1 MSFLFVQLMMRI
13 NECVAGLC
21 DSGPCCRA
29 NPPLSRWSPGQG
41 AGRIEIQMAVA
52 PRCSTYRSMSN
63 SQISV
68 LDLRFAPIPV
78 SLEPVLIIEQHP
90 DITTRKHAVSCGLL
104 MMALEPFELR
114 GPSAGRDLRVP
125 RSRRTSRLTADPRQ
139 PRRVDT
145 GPAPNAGSAWVI
157 IKLSSRLVH
166 SDRLARA
173 LARCGFHNRRAEY
186 RGSARHR
193 N

>member
-1 MSFLFVQLMMRI
+1 MRI
-13 NECVAGLC
+13 NECVTGLC

-114 GPSAGRDLRVP
+114 GPSAGRYLRVP

-145 GPAPNAGSAWVI
+145 GPAPNAGSPP
-157 IKLSSRLVH
+157 SSVSFFGH
-166 SDRLARA
+166 SQSRWSVSDPL
-173 LARCGFHNRRAEY
+173 RCAKSAPRRF
-186 RGSARHR
+186 RHAAHGR
-193 N
+193 